1 MNRYLSRRGWLKTAL
16 ALPMGTWMT
25 RFQALAAPAR
35 GKVKITAIKAMQVQG
50 IAGNCLIKVETDQGL
65 TGYGEAG
72 ATGPMAR
79 ARIQQLI
86 GQSMLIGQDPLAI
99 EKHFHDMTARM
110 YTYRPHIPT
119 ISGIDIALWDLA
131 GKILSAPVS
140 TLLGGPFRDKIQ
152 LYSHAGGF
160 DPLDPA
166 ACRDWV
172 QRVKAMPAGFKAFK
186 MLFFRIAGIP
196 GFTPSVTLDTA
207 QVRRVGRAF
216 GNVREAAGDSLD
228 LALHCHGEMDT
239 PSSIQVAKAIE
250 PFDPLFYED
259 PMQVLF
265 CDGWQALRQATRI
278 PILTGEKLEM
288 LTEFRPFLDA
298 RVVDYMHPDL
308 AFAGGITGTKQI
320 AAYAATSRI
329 PIALHNVGSPVL
341 CCASAH
347 FGASIHNFY
356 RSESALGRPSGGI
369 EKMTKGVPLVVRDS
383 QLAVPTVPGLGFEPD
398 DDFLRSQL
406 EPGEPFWS

>member
-1 MNRYLSRRGWLKTAL
+1 
-16 ALPMGTWMT
+16 
-25 RFQALAAPAR
+25 
-35 GKVKITAIKAMQVQG
+35 
-50 IAGNCLIKVETDQGL
+50 
-65 TGYGEAG
+65 
-72 ATGPMAR
+72 
-79 ARIQQLI
+79 
-86 GQSMLIGQDPLAI
+86 
-99 EKHFHDMTARM
+99 
-110 YTYRPHIPT
+110 
-119 ISGIDIALWDLA
+119 
-131 GKILSAPVS
+131 
-140 TLLGGPFRDKIQ
+140 
-152 LYSHAGGF
+152 
-160 DPLDPA
+160 
-166 ACRDWV
+166 
-172 QRVKAMPAGFKAFK
+172 
-186 MLFFRIAGIP
+186 
-196 GFTPSVTLDTA
+196 
-207 QVRRVGRAF
+207 
-216 GNVREAAGDSLD
+216 
-228 LALHCHGEMDT
+228 
-239 PSSIQVAKAIE
+239 
-250 PFDPLFYED
+250 
-259 PMQVLF
+259 
-265 CDGWQALRQATRI
+265 
-278 PILTGEKLEM
+278 LTGEKLEM